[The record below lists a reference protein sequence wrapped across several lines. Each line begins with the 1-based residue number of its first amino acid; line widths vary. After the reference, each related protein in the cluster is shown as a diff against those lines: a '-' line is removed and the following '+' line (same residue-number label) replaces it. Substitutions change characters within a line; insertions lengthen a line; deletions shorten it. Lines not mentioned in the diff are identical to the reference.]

1 LIIYFSFLKF
11 LVTGGLGFIGSNLIR
26 FLLKD
31 KNHEILNLDKITYAS
46 NINANK
52 NFSSNKLYKFKK
64 GDISN
69 RDLLISLL
77 DEFQPDYIMN
87 LAAES
92 HVDRSISEPADFIN
106 TNILGT
112 FNLLSTAKEY
122 WDNLKGEKKER
133 FRFHHISTDEV
144 YGSIEDEQLFTESSP
159 YNPSSP
165 YAASKAS
172 SDHLV
177 RAWHKTY
184 ELPILISNCSNNYG
198 PYQHPEKLIPLMILN
213 ALNNK
218 DLPIYGNGLQV
229 RDWLYVEDHVRA
241 LYQIILNG
249 KVGETYNIGG
259 NNQIKNIEIVKIIC
273 DYLDNQFK
281 SEEKISGSHRN
292 LIKHVEDRPGHDFC
306 YGINAS
312 KINTALNWAP
322 KITFEIGIKK
332 TIKWY
337 LSNKFLYIS

>member
-1 LIIYFSFLKF
+1 MKF
-11 LVTGGLGFIGSNLIR
+11 LITGGLGFIGSNLIR

-31 KNHEILNLDKITYAS
+31 NNHEILNLDKITYAS
-46 NINANK
+46 NINTNK
-52 NFSSNKLYKFKK
+52 YFSSNKLYSFKK
-64 GDISN
+64 GDIS
-69 RDLLISLL
+69 DKGLLISLL
-77 DEFQPDYIMN
+77 DEFQPDFIMN

-92 HVDRSISEPADFIN
+92 HVDRSINEPDTFIN

-122 WDNLKGEKKER
+122 WENLKGEKKGR

-144 YGSIEDEQLFTESSP
+144 YGSIEDAKLFTESSP

-177 RAWHKTY
+177 RAWYKTY
-184 ELPILISNCSNNYG
+184 GLPILISNCSNNYG

-218 DLPIYGNGLQV
+218 DLPIYGDGLQV
-229 RDWLYVEDHVRA
+229 RDWLYVEDHVKA

-273 DYLDNQFK
+273 DYLDNQFRFE
-281 SEEKISGSHRN
+281 SKISESHNN
-292 LIKHVEDRPGHDFC
+292 LIKYVKDRPGHDIC

-312 KINTALNWAP
+312 KIMTELNWEP

-332 TIKWY
+332 TIQWY
-337 LSNKFLYIS
+337 LSNKFLYLS

>member
-1 LIIYFSFLKF
+1 MKF
-11 LVTGGLGFIGSNLIR
+11 LITGGLGFIGSNLIR

-31 KNHEILNLDKITYAS
+31 NNHEILNLDKITYAS
-46 NINANK
+46 NINTNK
-52 NFSSNKLYKFKK
+52 YFSSNKLYSFKK
-64 GDISN
+64 GDISDK
-69 RDLLISLL
+69 DLLINLL
-77 DEFQPDYIMN
+77 DEFQPDFVMN

-92 HVDRSISEPADFIN
+92 HVDRSINEPDTFIN

-122 WDNLKGEKKER
+122 WENLKGEKKDR

-144 YGSIEDEQLFTESSP
+144 YGSIEDEKLFTESSP

-177 RAWHKTY
+177 RAWYKTY

-218 DLPIYGNGLQV
+218 DLPIYGDGLQV
-229 RDWLYVEDHVRA
+229 RDWLYVEDHVKA

-281 SEEKISGSHRN
+281 FESKISGSHKN
-292 LIKHVEDRPGHDFC
+292 LIKHVEDRPGHDIC

-312 KINTALNWAP
+312 KIMTELNWEP

-332 TIKWY
+332 TIQWY

>member
-1 LIIYFSFLKF
+1 MKF
-11 LVTGGLGFIGSNLIR
+11 LITGGLGFIGSNLIR

-31 KNHEILNLDKITYAS
+31 NNHEILNLDKITYAS
-46 NINANK
+46 NINTNK
-52 NFSSNKLYKFKK
+52 YFSSNKLYSFKK
-64 GDISN
+64 GDISDK
-69 RDLLISLL
+69 DLLISLL
-77 DEFQPDYIMN
+77 DEFQPDFIMN

-92 HVDRSISEPADFIN
+92 HVDRSINEPDTFIN

-122 WDNLKGEKKER
+122 WENLKGEKKGS

-144 YGSIEDEQLFTESSP
+144 FGSIEDEKLFTESSP

-177 RAWHKTY
+177 RAWYKTY

-213 ALNNK
+213 AINNK
-218 DLPIYGNGLQV
+218 DLPIYGDGLQV
-229 RDWLYVEDHVRA
+229 RDWLYVEDHVKA

-281 SEEKISGSHRN
+281 FESKISGSHKK
-292 LIKHVEDRPGHDFC
+292 LIKHVKDRPGHDIC

-312 KINTALNWAP
+312 KIMTELNWEP

-332 TIKWY
+332 TIQWY

>member
-1 LIIYFSFLKF
+1 MKF
-11 LVTGGLGFIGSNLIR
+11 LITGGLGFIGSNLIR

-31 KNHEILNLDKITYAS
+31 NKHEILNLDKITYAS
-46 NINANK
+46 NINSNK
-52 NFSSNKLYKFKK
+52 YFSSNKLYSFKK
-64 GDISN
+64 GDIS
-69 RDLLISLL
+69 DKGLLISLL
-77 DEFQPDYIMN
+77 DEFQPDFIMN

-92 HVDRSISEPADFIN
+92 HVDRSINEPDTFIN

-122 WDNLKGEKKER
+122 WENLKGEKKGR

-144 YGSIEDEQLFTESSP
+144 YGSIEDAKLFTESSP

-177 RAWHKTY
+177 RAWYKTY
-184 ELPILISNCSNNYG
+184 GLPILISNCSNNYG

-218 DLPIYGNGLQV
+218 DLPIYGDGLQV
-229 RDWLYVEDHVRA
+229 RDWLYVEDHVKA
-241 LYQIILNG
+241 LYKIILNG

-281 SEEKISGSHRN
+281 FESKISESHNN
-292 LIKHVEDRPGHDFC
+292 LIKYVKDRPGHDIC

-312 KINTALNWAP
+312 KIMTELNWEP

-332 TIKWY
+332 TIQWY
-337 LSNKFLYIS
+337 LSNKFLYISR

>member
-1 LIIYFSFLKF
+1 MKF
-11 LVTGGLGFIGSNLIR
+11 LITGGLGFIGSNLIR

-31 KNHEILNLDKITYAS
+31 NNHEILNLDKITYAS
-46 NINANK
+46 NINSNK
-52 NFSSNKLYKFKK
+52 YFSSNKLYSFKK

-69 RDLLISLL
+69 KDLLIGLL
-77 DEFQPDYIMN
+77 NDFQPDFIMN

-92 HVDRSISEPADFIN
+92 HVDRSINEPDAFIS

-122 WDNLKGEKKER
+122 WENLKGGKKDK

-144 YGSIEDEQLFTESSP
+144 YGSIEDEKLFTELSP

-177 RAWHKTY
+177 RAWYKTY
-184 ELPILISNCSNNYG
+184 KFPILISNCSNNYG

-218 DLPIYGNGLQV
+218 DLPIYGDGLQV
-229 RDWLYVEDHVRA
+229 RDWLYVEDHVKA

-273 DYLDNQFK
+273 DYLDDQFEFE
-281 SEEKISGSHRN
+281 SKIPGSHKD
-292 LIKHVEDRPGHDFC
+292 LIKYVEDRPGHDIC

-312 KINTALNWAP
+312 KIMTELNWQP
-322 KITFEIGIKK
+322 EITFEIGIKK
-332 TIKWY
+332 TIQWY

>member
-1 LIIYFSFLKF
+1 MKF
-11 LVTGGLGFIGSNLIR
+11 LITGGLGFIGSNLIR

-31 KNHEILNLDKITYAS
+31 NNHEILNLDKITYAS
-46 NINANK
+46 NINSNK
-52 NFSSNKLYKFKK
+52 YFSSNKLYSFKK
-64 GDISN
+64 GDIS
-69 RDLLISLL
+69 DKGLLISLL
-77 DEFQPDYIMN
+77 DEFQPDFIMN

-92 HVDRSISEPADFIN
+92 HVDRSINEPDTFIN

-122 WDNLKGEKKER
+122 WENLKGEKKGR

-144 YGSIEDEQLFTESSP
+144 YGSIEDAKLFTESSP

-177 RAWHKTY
+177 RAWYKTY
-184 ELPILISNCSNNYG
+184 GFPILISNCSNNYG

-218 DLPIYGNGLQV
+218 DLPIYGDGLQV
-229 RDWLYVEDHVRA
+229 RDWLYVEDHVKA
-241 LYQIILNG
+241 LYKIILNG

-281 SEEKISGSHRN
+281 FESKISESHNN
-292 LIKHVEDRPGHDFC
+292 LIKYVKDRPGHDIC

-312 KINTALNWAP
+312 KIMTELNWEP

-332 TIKWY
+332 TIQWY
-337 LSNKFLYIS
+337 LSNKFLYISR

>member
-1 LIIYFSFLKF
+1 LKF
-11 LVTGGLGFIGSNLIR
+11 LITGGLGFIGSNLIR

-31 KNHEILNLDKITYAS
+31 NNHEILNLDKITYAS
-46 NINANK
+46 NINSNK
-52 NFSSNKLYKFKK
+52 YFSSNKLYSFKK
-64 GDISN
+64 GDIS
-69 RDLLISLL
+69 DKGLLISLL
-77 DEFQPDYIMN
+77 DEFQPDFIMN

-92 HVDRSISEPADFIN
+92 HVDRSINEPDTFIN

-122 WDNLKGEKKER
+122 WENLKGEKKGR

-144 YGSIEDEQLFTESSP
+144 YGSIEDAKLFTESSP

-177 RAWHKTY
+177 RAWYKTY
-184 ELPILISNCSNNYG
+184 GLPILISNCSNNYG

-218 DLPIYGNGLQV
+218 DLPIYGDGLQV
-229 RDWLYVEDHVRA
+229 RDWLYVEDHVKA
-241 LYQIILNG
+241 LYKIILNG

-273 DYLDNQFK
+273 DYLDNQFRFE
-281 SEEKISGSHRN
+281 SKISESHNN
-292 LIKHVEDRPGHDFC
+292 LIKYVKDRPGHDIC

-312 KINTALNWAP
+312 KIMTELNWEP

-332 TIKWY
+332 TIQWY
-337 LSNKFLYIS
+337 LSNKFLYLS

>member
-1 LIIYFSFLKF
+1 MKF
-11 LVTGGLGFIGSNLIR
+11 LITGGLGFIGSNLIR

-31 KNHEILNLDKITYAS
+31 NNHEILNLDKITYAS
-46 NINANK
+46 NINSNK
-52 NFSSNKLYKFKK
+52 YFSSNKLYSFKK

-69 RDLLISLL
+69 KDLLISLL
-77 DEFQPDYIMN
+77 DDFQPDFIMN

-92 HVDRSISEPADFIN
+92 HVDRSINEPDTFIN

-122 WDNLKGEKKER
+122 WKNLKGEKKGR

-144 YGSIEDEQLFTESSP
+144 YGSIEDAKLFTESSP

-177 RAWHKTY
+177 RAWYKTY

-218 DLPIYGNGLQV
+218 DLPIYGDGLQV
-229 RDWLYVEDHVRA
+229 RDWLYVEDHVKA

-281 SEEKISGSHRN
+281 FENKISGSHKN
-292 LIKHVEDRPGHDFC
+292 LIKFVEDRPGHDIC

-312 KINTALNWAP
+312 KIMKELNWEP

-332 TIKWY
+332 TIQWY

>member
-1 LIIYFSFLKF
+1 MKF
-11 LVTGGLGFIGSNLIR
+11 LITGGLGFIGSNLIR

-31 KNHEILNLDKITYAS
+31 NNHEILNLDKITYAS
-46 NINANK
+46 NINSNK
-52 NFSSNKLYKFKK
+52 YFSSNKLYSFKK

-69 RDLLISLL
+69 KDLLIGLL
-77 DEFQPDYIMN
+77 NDFQPDFIMN

-92 HVDRSISEPADFIN
+92 HVDRSINEPDTFIS

-112 FNLLSTAKEY
+112 FNLLSTAKAY
-122 WDNLKGEKKER
+122 WETLKGEKKDK

-144 YGSIEDEQLFTESSP
+144 YGSIEDEKLFTELSP

-177 RAWHKTY
+177 RAWYKTY
-184 ELPILISNCSNNYG
+184 EFPILISNCSNNYG

-218 DLPIYGNGLQV
+218 DLPIYGDGLQV
-229 RDWLYVEDHVRA
+229 RDWLYVEDHVKA

-273 DYLDNQFK
+273 DYLDDQFEFE
-281 SEEKISGSHRN
+281 SKISGSHKD
-292 LIKHVEDRPGHDFC
+292 LIKYVEDRPGHDIC

-312 KINTALNWAP
+312 KIMTELNWEP
-322 KITFEIGIKK
+322 EITFEIGIKK
-332 TIKWY
+332 TIQWY